1 MSAAVLVTS
10 SVCRALRRTWLAP
23 GVAAALVGL
32 AGLVGLVGCL
42 SVPEAPQPMCK
53 ATSQCDHDRGEVCE
67 EGVCWGNPPAGPF
80 AAVVSPPSTRH
91 DLVPLEISSA
101 PIPDYGWVG
110 DIMLEPAVRMTG
122 RVTAFCPPPMA
133 GCEAATLAATIT
145 VTRPSQFHGGPGF
158 KTVAT
163 VEAGASSFSI
173 PVPRTREGDAPYAVT
188 IVADSGRETLGSTSS
203 ALPLP
208 PLRFQIAAP
217 DNVAAKAE
225 VGGLDLPVLSGTLLD
240 SSGRGLAQYRVVALG
255 RWELGAPAVEVSTID
270 FTDANGAYAVTM
282 SDDLVGPV
290 ELVARPTSSAVAPT
304 VHLSNIDPSKS
315 SSRSVMVP
323 ATLGSPRT
331 VTVQVTGLDRSGMI
345 TQVSGALVSV
355 AGVSTK
361 TLTSFT
367 VNDDEVTDD
376 MGMAT
381 LHLLDGV
388 DLAGTYR
395 MSITP
400 PAGSS
405 LGVLFDQKLTITT
418 GQTITSR
425 LGTRVALRGKILD
438 ARGEVVPNVAITAR
452 PSLRFLWT
460 LDAAPQA
467 FVSAVPAA
475 TAVTLD
481 TGEFVVW
488 VDANVAQVWG
498 HYDLLIEPPLGVRA
512 PTYLKSEVE
521 IPRDNTLDAV
531 SLREITLPE
540 AAFVHGRITAPN
552 GDAVEKAEL
561 RLFQTSSATGL
572 CTEVAHA
579 PLSCPI
585 PAPLQ
590 GRGTSDADGIVRV
603 TLPR

>member
-1 MSAAVLVTS
+1 MSA
-10 SVCRALRRTWLAP
+10 SVHAIRSWL
-23 GVAAALVGL
+23 AAALVGL
-32 AGLVGLVGCL
+32 GASGGPGCL
-42 SVPEAPQPMCK
+42 SVPEEPQPMC
-53 ATSQCDHDRGEVCE
+53 ASTSQCDHDHGEVCE
-67 EGVCWGNPPAGPF
+67 EGVCWGNPPPGPF
-80 AAVVSPPSTRH
+80 AAVISPPSTRH

-110 DIMLEPAVRMTG
+110 DIALEPAVRMTG
-122 RVTAFCPPPMA
+122 RVTAFCPPPMT
-133 GCEAATLAATIT
+133 GCEATTLAATFT
-145 VTRPSQFHGGPGF
+145 VSRASQFHGGPAF

-163 VEAGASSFSI
+163 VEAGAASFSI
-173 PVPRTREGDAPYAVT
+173 PVPRTRQGDEPYTVT
-188 IVADSGRETLGSTSS
+188 IVADSGRETLGGSTS

-208 PLRFQIAAP
+208 PLHFQVAMP
-217 DNVAAKAE
+217 DSATIKAE
-225 VGGLDLPVLSGTLLD
+225 VGGLDLPVLSGTLTD
-240 SSGRGLAQYRVVALG
+240 SSGRGLAQYRIAALG

-270 FTDANGAYAVTM
+270 FTDANGAYAVTL

-290 ELVARPTSSAVAPT
+290 ELVARPTGSTIAPT

-345 TQVSGALVSV
+345 TQVSGAVVSV

-367 VNDDEVTDD
+367 VTDDEVTDD
-376 MGMAT
+376 KGIAT
-381 LHLLDGV
+381 LQLLDGA

-400 PAGSS
+400 PAASS
-405 LGVLFDQKLTITT
+405 LGVLFDQKLTIAT
-418 GQTITSR
+418 GQTITTR
-425 LGTRVALRGKILD
+425 LGARVALRGKILD
-438 ARGEVVPNVAITAR
+438 SGGDALSNVAITAR

-460 LDAAPQA
+460 LDAGPQS
-467 FVSAVPAA
+467 FVAAVPAA
-475 TAVTLD
+475 TAVTAD

-488 VDANVAQVWG
+488 VDGNVAQVWG
-498 HYDLLIEPPLGVRA
+498 HYDLLIEPPPGVRA
-512 PTYLKSEVE
+512 PTYLKNEIE

-531 SLREITLPE
+531 SLGEITLPE
-540 AAFVHGRITAPN
+540 AANVHGRITAPN
-552 GDAVEKAEL
+552 GDPVEKAEL
-561 RLFQTSSATGL
+561 RLYLASTAVSL

-585 PAPLQ
+585 PAQLQ
-590 GRGTSDADGIVRV
+590 ARGTSDTDGIVRV